1 MLNKSLYDK
10 IIEAS
15 DLINQRARKGS
26 ASYIT
31 VSKEYLDLISN
42 RRKFRRKEKIY
53 SIYGIE

>member
-26 ASYIT
+26 SSYIT
-31 VSKEYLDLISN
+31 VSKQYLDLISN